1 MISLIQL
8 LKEVQDSPKAIILAG
23 APGSGKGTI
32 LKDLNLS
39 KFKILN
45 IDDTIAALSK
55 QDQFTLDQKT
65 ADSENRSK
73 FMSAM
78 QTATKQLKNQD
89 LPQTILNKESFIL
102 DGTASSSNQTLKLK
116 SQLEEAG
123 YEVMMLYVYTELE
136 TSLKRNEERFEKSGG
151 EDRSLLPGAVL
162 GTWLMVAKN
171 FPLYQQLFGNNF
183 VSVSNTGNNET
194 LKDIDQIIQKY
205 VTPFDPKDPKQKT
218 EKEQEKSNKLKEKV
232 KITVIVVPLET
243 PVSAGIFLK
252 DTIPTLPFVKY
263 EYMSLHFLHLTQES
277 HYQHLSHK

>member
-32 LKDLNLS
+32 LRDLNLS

-65 ADSENRSK
+65 ADAENRSK

-102 DGTASSSNQTLKLK
+102 DGTSSSSNQTLKLK

-218 EKEQEKSNKLKEKV
+218 EKEQEKSNKLKEKLNIEIQNFLDSNLAQNIINSSV
-232 KITVIVVPLET
+232 SKEEAQSKINEFI
-243 PVSAGIFLK
+243 S
-252 DTIPTLPFVKY
+252 
-263 EYMSLHFLHLTQES
+263 
-277 HYQHLSHK
+277 

>member
-32 LKDLNLS
+32 LRDLNLS

-65 ADSENRSK
+65 ADFENRSK

-78 QTATKQLKNQD
+78 QTAAKQLKTQD

-102 DGTASSSNQTLKLK
+102 DGTSSSSNQTLKLK

-218 EKEQEKSNKLKEKV
+218 EKEQEKSNKLKEKLNIEIQNFLDSNLAQNIINSSISKEEAQS
-232 KITVIVVPLET
+232 KINEFI
-243 PVSAGIFLK
+243 S
-252 DTIPTLPFVKY
+252 
-263 EYMSLHFLHLTQES
+263 
-277 HYQHLSHK
+277 

>member
-39 KFKILN
+39 KFKVLN

-65 ADSENRSK
+65 ADAENRSK

-102 DGTASSSNQTLKLK
+102 DGTSSSSNQTLKLK

-136 TSLKRNEERFEKSGG
+136 TSLKRNEDRFEKSGG

-218 EKEQEKSNKLKEKV
+218 EKEQEKSNKLKEKLNIEIQNFLDSNLAQNIINSSV
-232 KITVIVVPLET
+232 SKEEAQSKINEFI
-243 PVSAGIFLK
+243 S
-252 DTIPTLPFVKY
+252 
-263 EYMSLHFLHLTQES
+263 
-277 HYQHLSHK
+277 